1 LVAAARAQS
10 RARLFR
16 ALLAPASADR
26 RLQVNVKLFS
36 STGDQ
41 AKDFFRSGGSGA
53 DIFATPGRLEV
64 CSVRLKT
71 TPSPLQRGQA

>member
-1 LVAAARAQS
+1 
-10 RARLFR
+10 
-16 ALLAPASADR
+16 
-26 RLQVNVKLFS
+26 VKLFS